1 MMRYGRKKC
10 RRVIICAAL
19 VFLLALAGAC
29 PVCAFDPSAILGSV
43 YDSLPEEA
51 REALPERVLTELK
64 AGEEADGVEL
74 AASLNASYLARL
86 LSSQLKKL
94 YRPALGALSSLL
106 GIVVIAAVLSAV
118 RESFSGKT
126 AESMR
131 VVISLALALSL
142 YSTVSGVWETVS
154 EALTSVTVFMRA
166 MAPVM
171 SAIYM
176 AGGNISTAA
185 SGQGMLF
192 AFLELIEAIGS
203 DGLYPMMQVCFGMAL
218 VSHTGL
224 SVRLTGVMNAVK
236 RIFSILLVFLVMM
249 LGTVLAYQNTIM
261 QSADTVLAR
270 TVRFAVNSFVPLIG
284 GTAGE
289 TVRSVIGSISYL
301 KSTVGSVAAVSVI
314 VLAVKPF
321 LSLILFKCSLWIAG
335 GAARA
340 MNCQPEAEFIGEIGG
355 ILDLAGAL
363 LLACTLT
370 MLFTLTLFIRAGVA
384 AA

>member
-1 MMRYGRKKC
+1 MRRYGRKKC

-19 VFLLALAGAC
+19 VLLLALAGAC
-29 PVCAFDPSAILGSV
+29 PVCAFDPSAILSSV

-86 LSSQLKKL
+86 LSAQLKKL

>member
-86 LSSQLKKL
+86 LSAQLKKL

>member
-19 VFLLALAGAC
+19 VLLLALAGTC

-86 LSSQLKKL
+86 LGAQLKKL

-261 QSADTVLAR
+261 QSADTVLVR